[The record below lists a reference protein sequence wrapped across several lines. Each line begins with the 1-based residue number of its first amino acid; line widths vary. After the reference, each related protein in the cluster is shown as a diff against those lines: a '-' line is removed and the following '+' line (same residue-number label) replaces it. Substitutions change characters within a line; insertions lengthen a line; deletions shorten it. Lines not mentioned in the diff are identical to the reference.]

1 MEAFKPGDVCIY
13 SFAEQNKSCALVEIV
28 RILNDERGVAEVKF
42 LEVMV
47 DDTGNGY
54 FNYLLRTGGTMNA
67 SFKYL
72 RKEDSTMNENGKH
85 CAEPDYKAMYEALL
99 NKTKVFFSNF
109 FCILLVF
116 LIIRF
121 KKTLHLIFFYFLNSN
136 LAVKRIQLFL
146 FIINLNMLSYK
157 NSDYVSNKNNKC

>member
-1 MEAFKPGDVCIY
+1 MDTFKPGDVCIY

-28 RILNDERGVAEVKF
+28 RILNDERGIAEVKF

-99 NKTKVFFSNF
+99 NKTKAVEAENKEMWEQMKKLRDDLETTRDELLNYEALVENQRGQIEAYQ
-109 FCILLVF
+109 FCI
-116 LIIRF
+116 RE
-121 KKTLHLIFFYFLNSN
+121 
-136 LAVKRIQLFL
+136 RR
-146 FIINLNMLSYK
+146 
-157 NSDYVSNKNNKC
+157 

>member
-1 MEAFKPGDVCIY
+1 MDTFKPGDVCIY

-28 RILNDERGVAEVKF
+28 RILNDERGIAEVKF

-72 RKEDSTMNENGKH
+72 RKEDHDMNENQTKTDNLLQLLENA
-85 CAEPDYKAMYEALL
+85 CDALQ
-99 NKTKVFFSNF
+99 K
-109 FCILLVF
+109 IHA
-116 LIIRF
+116 IIE
-121 KKTLHLIFFYFLNSN
+121 KELNS
-136 LAVKRIQLFL
+136 ATESEGK
-146 FIINLNMLSYK
+146 S
-157 NSDYVSNKNNKC
+157 C

>member
-1 MEAFKPGDVCIY
+1 MDTFKPGDVCIY

-28 RILNDERGVAEVKF
+28 RILNDERGIAEVKF

-72 RKEDSTMNENGKH
+72 RKEDFTMNENGKR
-85 CAEPDYKAMYEALL
+85 CAEPNYKAMYEALL
-99 NKTKVFFSNF
+99 DKTKSVEAENKEMWEQMKKLRETLEVTRDELLKTQAIIENQHGQIEAYQ
-109 FCILLVF
+109 FCV
-116 LIIRF
+116 RE
-121 KKTLHLIFFYFLNSN
+121 
-136 LAVKRIQLFL
+136 RR
-146 FIINLNMLSYK
+146 
-157 NSDYVSNKNNKC
+157 

>member
-1 MEAFKPGDVCIY
+1 MMDTFKPGDVCIY

-28 RILNDERGVAEVKF
+28 RILNDERGIAEVKF

-99 NKTKVFFSNF
+99 NKTKAVEAENKEMWEQMKKLRDDLETTRDE
-109 FCILLVF
+109 LLLEVHQE
-116 LIIRF
+116 
-121 KKTLHLIFFYFLNSN
+121 KG
-136 LAVKRIQLFL
+136 
-146 FIINLNMLSYK
+146 
-157 NSDYVSNKNNKC
+157 

>member
-1 MEAFKPGDVCIY
+1 MMDTFKPGDVCIY

-28 RILNDERGVAEVKF
+28 RILNDERGIAEVKF

-99 NKTKVFFSNF
+99 NKTKAVEAENKEMWEQMKKLRDDLETTRDELLNYEALVENQRGQIEAYQ
-109 FCILLVF
+109 FCI
-116 LIIRF
+116 RE
-121 KKTLHLIFFYFLNSN
+121 
-136 LAVKRIQLFL
+136 RR
-146 FIINLNMLSYK
+146 
-157 NSDYVSNKNNKC
+157 

>member
-1 MEAFKPGDVCIY
+1 MDTFKPGDVCIY

-28 RILNDERGVAEVKF
+28 RILNDERGIAEVKF

-72 RKEDSTMNENGKH
+72 RKEDSTMNKNGKH

-99 NKTKVFFSNF
+99 NKTKAVEAENKEMWEQMKKLRDDLETTRDELLNYEALVENQRGQIEAYQ
-109 FCILLVF
+109 FCI
-116 LIIRF
+116 RE
-121 KKTLHLIFFYFLNSN
+121 
-136 LAVKRIQLFL
+136 RR
-146 FIINLNMLSYK
+146 
-157 NSDYVSNKNNKC
+157 

>member
-1 MEAFKPGDVCIY
+1 MDTFKPGDVCIY

-72 RKEDSTMNENGKH
+72 RKEDPDMNENGKR
-85 CAEPDYKAMYEALL
+85 CAELDYKAEYENLKEKSKLL
-99 NKTKVFFSNF
+99 FDENQQMWEEMNKLRETLETTRDELLKTQAVIENQRGQIEAYQ
-109 FCILLVF
+109 FCV
-116 LIIRF
+116 RE
-121 KKTLHLIFFYFLNSN
+121 
-136 LAVKRIQLFL
+136 RR
-146 FIINLNMLSYK
+146 
-157 NSDYVSNKNNKC
+157 